1 METEKQ
7 RIEELVKQLNAASAA
22 YYNGQDEIMPNYEWD
37 ALFDELTT
45 LEEKTGYII
54 KDSPTQNAG
63 YEESGSGQKEPHEYP
78 ALSLAKTKQVEELQQ
93 WAGAYPIWLS
103 WKLDGLTLVLTY
115 DNGNLVKILTRG
127 NGNLGTN
134 ITFLKGAIGG
144 FPQKISYQGH
154 LVVRGEAAISYT
166 DFAQINDMIEDDDE
180 KYANPRNLASGTLN
194 LEDPAEVKARH
205 VRFHAFTLV
214 HLDEPMVSWGERMHF
229 LEELGFDV
237 VDREATTAQ
246 KLPEAIDRWTKLVE
260 SGKMDIPV
268 DGLVIC
274 YDDTDY
280 AASGSVTGHHA
291 TRAGFAF
298 KWQDEA
304 VDTKLKYI
312 EWSCAVSTISPVA
325 VFEPVQIEG
334 TTVSRASLCNISEI
348 ERLGI
353 GKECTLSVIK
363 ANKIIPKGIAVKDA
377 VGAVEIPK
385 ECPVCHHPT
394 RIFVSKNSGVK
405 TLHCTNPDCTA
416 KNVKKFSRFVS
427 KSGMDIDGL
436 SVQTMLKFINE
447 GFIKQFPD
455 IYHLP
460 EHFDKISSMEGFGEK
475 SCTNMQAAIEKSRH
489 VHPVNLIFALCI
501 PLIGT
506 DAGKKIVNAI
516 GFDGFADRMRNAT
529 DFVDIDGIGQEKSGS
544 ILEWYANPKNSAM
557 FEALIKELDIE
568 KVDIKDMSEGSLN
581 GKTFVIT
588 GDVHDFANRSEFKAY
603 VESQG
608 GKVTGSVSKKT
619 DYLVNN
625 DTESTSSKNK
635 KAKEL
640 GMKNTIFRNSHGL
653 DEETKNYSSAK
664 DMAILSS
671 YANTLPVYKEISK
684 TKKWTVQ
691 SDKKSYVWNN
701 RNKLLYSYKYA
712 TGGKTG
718 YTPKAGR
725 TLVTTASKDNLN
737 LTIVTLNDANE
748 YQTHESLYEYCFNK
762 YKNFLIVDKDNFDID
777 DNFYKG
783 NLYIKKSFSY
793 PLTKEEE
800 SLVNIVIKLDKLDN
814 YKNNDQVGS
823 VIVNLKDKKIFE
835 TEVYVKKDKNK
846 KENLL
851 KRIIKFL
858 KKLFK

>member
-1 METEKQ
+1 MENNK
-7 RIEELVKQLNAASAA
+7 IKDKIDELVESLNRASKA
-22 YYNGQDEIMPNYEWD
+22 YYNGADEIMPNYEWD
-37 ALFDELTT
+37 ALFDELTQ
-45 LEEKTGYII
+45 LEEKTGYIRP
-54 KDSPTQNAG
+54 DSPTQNAG
-63 YEESGSGQKEPHEYP
+63 YEAEAGNRESHEYP
-78 ALSLAKTKQVEELQQ
+78 ALSLAKTKSIEELKK
-93 WAGAYPIWLS
+93 WAGDMPIWLS

-115 DNGNLVKILTRG
+115 DGGRLVKILTRG
-127 NGNLGTN
+127 NGTVGSN
-134 ITFLKGAIGG
+134 ITFLQDAISG
-144 FPQKISYQGH
+144 FPKEIPYKGH
-154 LVVRGEAAISYT
+154 MVVRGEATISYT
-166 DFAQINDMIEDDDE
+166 DFKLLNDTIEDDDE

-194 LEDPAEVKARH
+194 LDDVEEVKRRH
-205 VRFHAFTLV
+205 VVFYAFTLV
-214 HLDEPMVSWGERMHF
+214 HIDDDIISWGDRMSYLSDMKF
-229 LEELGFDV
+229 NV
-237 VDREATTAQ
+237 VKREATDAVR
-246 KLPEAIDRWTKLVE
+246 LEEAVKRWTRDVE
-260 SGKMDIPV
+260 SGKMDVPV

-274 YDDTDY
+274 YDDTAY
-280 AASGSVTGHHA
+280 AAGGSITGHHA

-304 VDTKLKYI
+304 VDTRLRYI

-334 TTVSRASLCNISEI
+334 TTVSRASLCNLTEI
-348 ERLGI
+348 ERLGV
-353 GKECTLSVIK
+353 GKECILSVIK
-363 ANKIIPKGIAVKDA
+363 ANKIIPKCIAVKDA

-475 SCTNMQAAIEKSRH
+475 SCMNMQTAIEKSRH

-544 ILEWYANPKNSAM
+544 IFEWYANPQNSAM

-640 GMKNTIFRNSHGL
+640 GIP
-653 DEETKNYSSAK
+653 
-664 DMAILSS
+664 I
-671 YANTLPVYKEISK
+671 ISED
-684 TKKWTVQ
+684 TFIEMF
-691 SDKKSYVWNN
+691 
-701 RNKLLYSYKYA
+701 
-712 TGGKTG
+712 
-718 YTPKAGR
+718 GR
-725 TLVTTASKDNLN
+725 
-737 LTIVTLNDANE
+737 
-748 YQTHESLYEYCFNK
+748 
-762 YKNFLIVDKDNFDID
+762 
-777 DNFYKG
+777 
-783 NLYIKKSFSY
+783 
-793 PLTKEEE
+793 
-800 SLVNIVIKLDKLDN
+800 
-814 YKNNDQVGS
+814 
-823 VIVNLKDKKIFE
+823 
-835 TEVYVKKDKNK
+835 
-846 KENLL
+846 
-851 KRIIKFL
+851 
-858 KKLFK
+858 